1 MLRQSHGADPALPQ
15 ESVPQGNVPQEA
27 VPQVA
32 AGAGPDLAAKVR
44 FLCDRGSYRD
54 GVDEV
59 ELRETHMSFI
69 FLAGDRVYKL
79 KKPVR
84 FPYLDFSTLARR
96 GAACRAEDRLNRRL
110 APDVYLGVVPLTCD
124 GGEFAIGGAGDVV
137 DYLVAMRR
145 LPDHAT
151 LDDALRHGAPP
162 PRQLDLVAAT
172 LRRFYAHAARGLQP
186 GEPDI
191 AARLSLLGVDCSILH
206 DARFALPQA
215 PINTSAAALRRFI
228 AERRQLL
235 LQRVRARYVV
245 DAHGDLRPEHIW
257 LTAPPIIIDCLE
269 FDDRLRSLDPLDEVA
284 FLHLECERL
293 GRRDAGERIR
303 KALARPLAENEADG
317 LFLFYRCQRALL
329 RARLAIAHLYD
340 AHPRTPEK
348 WPAQARAYLALA
360 AADARRLERCLGR
373 GRRTQKARRSSM
385 ARR

>member
-1 MLRQSHGADPALPQ
+1 MLRQSQGADPALPQ
-15 ESVPQGNVPQEA
+15 ESVPQEA

-151 LDDALRHGAPP
+151 LDDAC
-162 PRQLDLVAAT
+162 AT
-172 LRRFYAHAARGLQP
+172 
-186 GEPDI
+186 
-191 AARLSLLGVDCSILH
+191 
-206 DARFALPQA
+206 
-215 PINTSAAALRRFI
+215 
-228 AERRQLL
+228 
-235 LQRVRARYVV
+235 
-245 DAHGDLRPEHIW
+245 
-257 LTAPPIIIDCLE
+257 
-269 FDDRLRSLDPLDEVA
+269 
-284 FLHLECERL
+284 
-293 GRRDAGERIR
+293 
-303 KALARPLAENEADG
+303 
-317 LFLFYRCQRALL
+317 
-329 RARLAIAHLYD
+329 
-340 AHPRTPEK
+340 
-348 WPAQARAYLALA
+348 
-360 AADARRLERCLGR
+360 ARRHRANSTSSPQRSGASTPMRRGGCSLES
-373 GRRTQKARRSSM
+373 RTSPPA
-385 ARR
+385 